1 MSDSLQ
7 PLFRP
12 DRLAVIG
19 ASARPEKKGF
29 QILRNILEAGF
40 AGQVI
45 PVPGNCLNSRIA
57 GTLAGVYR

>member
-29 QILRNILEAGF
+29 QILRNILEA
-40 AGQVI
+40 
-45 PVPGNCLNSRIA
+45 
-57 GTLAGVYR
+57 YR